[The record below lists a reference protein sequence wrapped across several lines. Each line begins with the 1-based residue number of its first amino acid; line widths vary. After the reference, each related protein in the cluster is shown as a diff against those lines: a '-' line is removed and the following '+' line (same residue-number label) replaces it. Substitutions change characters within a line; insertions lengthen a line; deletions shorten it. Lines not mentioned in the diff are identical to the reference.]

1 MLFCF
6 SIFLTAIIKN
16 FGFQA
21 FCFDFVKA
29 SPGNLR
35 RKVLD

>member
-6 SIFLTAIIKN
+6 FIFLRAKIKN

-21 FCFDFVKA
+21 FILDFVKA
-29 SPGNLR
+29 SPGNPP
-35 RKVLD
+35 RKILD